1 MIYKRNLKNLKTFRN
16 LLKNNTHLETT
27 EVKSIL
33 NWRKRLLKKIKIKT
47 KIININQCKDWYI
60 DNNKNIHHRSGQF
73 FTIKAVKISG
83 ASKREVKSWAQ
94 PIFTQKHGGILAF
107 ISRYTP
113 EKGVEFL
120 LEAKTEPGD
129 GPDIKIASS
138 FQATQSNMN
147 RAHGG
152 RLPNFYDI
160 VVKLKGAKLIY
171 CSAHNEEGARFWK
184 KSNLNVIVQLLNPY
198 DKRIKGENYKW
209 ATLTQIKKIALLNNI
224 VNPFVKTILF
234 MI

>member
-1 MIYKRNLKNLKTFRN
+1 M
-16 LLKNNTHLETT
+16 
-27 EVKSIL
+27 
-33 NWRKRLLKKIKIKT
+33 
-47 KIININQCKDWYI
+47 
-60 DNNKNIHHRSGQF
+60 
-73 FTIKAVKISG
+73 
-83 ASKREVKSWAQ
+83 
-94 PIFTQKHGGILAF
+94 
-107 ISRYTP
+107 
-113 EKGVEFL
+113 